1 MQVTVLK
8 SEGLDFHAK
17 ISIPSNEINDEIQK
31 ELLNLTKKVKFAGFR
46 AGKVPIAIV
55 KQKYE
60 KSVRQDIV
68 EHKINHNVSHVIE
81 DKKLNIIGNPKIED
95 LQNENNKDLEF
106 TLKLELL
113 PEIAIPD
120 FTKISIDRPK
130 LIVQE
135 NDVNEQINKLAE
147 LTKSYSKE
155 STAKIKKG
163 DQATIDAI
171 GYIDDKIFEGS
182 KLTDYKLVIG
192 SNSLIPG
199 FEKQLI
205 GSKVGS
211 EVEVNVTFP
220 EDYHAKDIA
229 GKPARF
235 VVQIKAVHTAE
246 PTVVN
251 DEFAKKFHAN
261 SLEELRG
268 HFTKKIESEAEEAIN
283 TIMKMSLFDQL
294 DKLLNFDVP
303 ESLLVQEKN
312 ILKSETD
319 KNETNGSDGEESL
332 FKGKSPEEINEYY
345 NKLALRRVKIGL
357 MLAEYVK
364 IKDLRIESDDLRN
377 VIMSQA
383 RNFPGQE
390 NMIFEFYKNNQKAV
404 EQLKGPALEE
414 KAVRHIFDKEV
425 KLVEKKYTRNELEKF
440 LEAEEHRTVGNI

>member
-17 ISIPSNEINDEIQK
+17 ISIPANEINNEIQK
-31 ELLNLTKKVKFAGFR
+31 ELLNLTTKVRLPGFR
-46 AGKVPIAIV
+46 AGKVPIAII

-81 DKKLNIIGNPKIED
+81 DKKLNIIGNPKVED
-95 LQNENNKDLEF
+95 LQNEHNKDLEF

-113 PEIAIPD
+113 PEIAMPD

-147 LTKSYSKE
+147 LTKSYTQE

-163 DQATIDAI
+163 DQATIDAV
-171 GYIDDKIFEGS
+171 GYIDDKIFEDS

-192 SNSLIPG
+192 SNNLIPG

-205 GSKVGS
+205 GSKAGS

-235 VVQIKAVHTAE
+235 VVTIKAVHTAE

-303 ESLLVQEKN
+303 ASLLVQEKN

-332 FKGKSPEEINEYY
+332 FKGKSPEEISEYY

-364 IKDLRIESDDLRN
+364 IKGLRIEPDDLRN

-390 NMIFEFYKNNQKAV
+390 NMIFEFYKNNPKAV

>member
-17 ISIPSNEINDEIQK
+17 ISIPANEINNEIQK
-31 ELLNLTKKVKFAGFR
+31 ELLNLTTKVRLPGFR
-46 AGKVPIAIV
+46 TGKVPIAII

-68 EHKINHNVSHVIE
+68 ERKINHNVSHVIE
-81 DKKLNIIGNPKIED
+81 DKKLNTIGNPKVED
-95 LQNENNKDLEF
+95 LQNEHNKDLEF

-113 PEIAIPD
+113 PEIAMPD
-120 FTKISIDRPK
+120 FTKISIYRPK

-147 LTKSYSKE
+147 LTKSYTQE

-163 DQATIDAI
+163 DQATIDAV
-171 GYIDDKIFEGS
+171 GYINDKIFEDS

-192 SNSLIPG
+192 SNNLIPG

-235 VVQIKAVHTAE
+235 VVAIKAVHTAE

-268 HFTKKIESEAEEAIN
+268 HFTKKIESEAEEVIN

-303 ESLLVQEKN
+303 TSLLVQEKN

-319 KNETNGSDGEESL
+319 KNETNGSNGEESL
-332 FKGKSPEEINEYY
+332 FKGKSPEEISEYY

-364 IKDLRIESDDLRN
+364 IKGLRIEPDDLRN

-390 NMIFEFYKNNQKAV
+390 NMIFEFYKNNPKAV

>member
-8 SEGLDFHAK
+8 NEGLDFHAK
-17 ISIPSNEINDEIQK
+17 ISIPSDEINNEIQK
-31 ELLNLTKKVKFAGFR
+31 ELLSLTTKVKLAGFR
-46 AGKVPIAIV
+46 AGKIPIAIV
-55 KQKYE
+55 KQKYG
-60 KSVRQDIV
+60 KSVRQDVI
-68 EHKINHNVSHVIE
+68 EHKINHNVNHVIE
-81 DKKLNIIGNPKIED
+81 DKKLNIIGKPKIEN
-95 LQNENNKDLEF
+95 LQNENDKDLEF

-113 PEIAIPD
+113 PEITVPD

-130 LIVQE
+130 LIVKE
-135 NDVNEQINKLAE
+135 DDVTEQINKLAE

-163 DQATIDAI
+163 DQVTIDAV
-171 GYIDDKIFEGS
+171 GYMNDEIFEGS
-182 KLTDYKLVIG
+182 KLTDHKLVIG

-205 GSKVGS
+205 GAKIGS

-220 EDYHAKDIA
+220 SDYHAKDIA

-235 VVQIKAVHTAE
+235 VVVIKAVHIAE
-246 PTVVN
+246 PTIVN

-283 TIMKMSLFDQL
+283 TIMKMNLFDKL
-294 DKLLNFDVP
+294 EKLLNFNVP
-303 ESLLVQEKN
+303 ESLLEQEKN

-319 KNETNGSDGEESL
+319 QSGANNNGEDEAL
-332 FKGKSPEEINEYY
+332 FKDKSPKEVNEYY
-345 NKLALRRVKIGL
+345 NKLALRRVRIGL

-364 IKDLRIESDDLRN
+364 IKDLKIEPDDLKA

-390 NMIFEFYKNNQKAV
+390 NMIFDFYKNNPKAV

-414 KAVRHIFDKEV
+414 KAVRHIFEKEV
-425 KLVEKKYTRNELEKF
+425 KLVEKNYTRNELEKF
-440 LEAEEHRTVGNI
+440 LEAEEQRTINI